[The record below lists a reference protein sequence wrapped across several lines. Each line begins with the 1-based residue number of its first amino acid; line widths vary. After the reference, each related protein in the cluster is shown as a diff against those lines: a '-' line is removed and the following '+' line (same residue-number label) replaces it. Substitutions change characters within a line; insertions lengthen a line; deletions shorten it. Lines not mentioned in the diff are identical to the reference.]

1 MDALERIAQWYKHDM
16 TALRFVEVVYFIL
29 RRDGAYSSVSLWRG
43 DRTGHIQQF
52 TIHDGVRRTE
62 ECLFLFDG
70 NPANGLSSS
79 S

>member
-1 MDALERIAQWYKHDM
+1 M

-43 DRTGHIQQF
+43 DRTGHVQQF

-70 NPANGLSSS
+70 NPPNGLSSS